1 MKGGLRLKVF
11 TTTGAC
17 IPENNYMVDIT
28 ERLKKIRKMVDAG
41 DYFTINR
48 ARQYGKTTTLT
59 ALKKDLNDQY
69 DVLSLD
75 FQDLDEDD
83 FSSGRVFTQA
93 LAHML
98 IDECELN
105 GAEIPEPYLEM
116 LREITLSDTD
126 KVRMADIFRVFRRW
140 CKDSDKPVVLIIDEV
155 DSASNNQVFLDF
167 LAQLRSGYIAR
178 VSKGADTF
186 HSVILA
192 GVTDVKN
199 LKRKLRPED
208 VHKFN
213 SPWNIAANFNI
224 DMSLSADGIAGMLDE
239 YEKDHHTGM
248 DTRRI
253 AEEIFD
259 YTSGYPYLVS
269 CICQTIDE
277 RLTDSWNT
285 FGVGQAVKLIITES
299 NMLFDSLMGKVS
311 DNEPLSDLLERI
323 LLGGEQIIYNQYNIP
338 SMDGEMYGFL
348 RNNDGVLAIS
358 NRMFEV
364 LLYNYFLG
372 RNELRESLISRSGFS
387 EKENI
392 IENGKLNMEKLLE
405 RYVTVFDDIYEGKA
419 ESFDEEEGRR
429 RFLLFVRPII
439 NGTGNYYVEAR
450 TRNNERMDIVIDY
463 HGERFVIELKIWRGE
478 AYHEKGEKQLAAY
491 LEHYHLDKGYL
502 LTYSFN
508 KKKNS
513 GLIFKTVEGKN
524 IAEAFV

>member
-1 MKGGLRLKVF
+1 MKVF

-59 ALKKDLNDQY
+59 ALKKDLKDKY

-93 LAHML
+93 LAQML

-105 GAEIPEPYLEM
+105 DAEIPEPYLEM
-116 LREITLSDTD
+116 LREITQNDTE

-140 CKDSDKPVVLIIDEV
+140 CKESDKPVVLIIDEV
-155 DSASNNQVFLDF
+155 DSAANNQVFLDF

-186 HSVILA
+186 QSVILA

-224 DMSLSADGIAGMLDE
+224 DMSLSADGITGMLDE
-239 YEKDHHTGM
+239 YEKDYHTGM

-285 FGVGQAVKLIITES
+285 FGVSEAVKIILKES

-348 RNNDGVLAIS
+348 KNNDGVLAIS
-358 NRMFEV
+358 NRMFEM
-364 LLYNYFLG
+364 LLYNYFLS
-372 RNELRESLISRSGFS
+372 RNELKESSVSRSGFFRKRKHHRKRKA
-387 EKENI
+387 E
-392 IENGKLNMEKLLE
+392 
-405 RYVTVFDDIYEGKA
+405 YGKA
-419 ESFDEEEGRR
+419 S
-429 RFLLFVRPII
+429 
-439 NGTGNYYVEAR
+439 
-450 TRNNERMDIVIDY
+450 
-463 HGERFVIELKIWRGE
+463 
-478 AYHEKGEKQLAAY
+478 
-491 LEHYHLDKGYL
+491 
-502 LTYSFN
+502 
-508 KKKNS
+508 
-513 GLIFKTVEGKN
+513 
-524 IAEAFV
+524 